1 MSTTNLSYSAHS
13 LADGEKVPT
22 ICLKRLSKH
31 LTNLAFPA
39 PPPHFKN
46 LADVAHPHKTPV
58 LTIVGEL
65 TNQASLA

>member
-1 MSTTNLSYSAHS
+1 MSTTNLSYFARS
-13 LADGEKVPT
+13 LANGEKVPT

-39 PPPHFKN
+39 PHFKK

-58 LTIVGEL
+58 LTIVDEL
-65 TNQASLA
+65 TKQASMA